1 MKNKFLLSAALTL
14 GLFQGV
20 FAQVDAPNTAK
31 SPTET
36 NVPKTVKPLNE
47 PDAPQLEKAGYLIG
61 PGDVITGKILGE
73 PQFDFTA
80 TIDED
85 GRFVV
90 PFFDRPVM
98 AQCKTE
104 RELRTNVTQLV
115 SKYLKTPLVSISVAA
130 RNSRPPVSVFG
141 EIRTQQNIDLRR
153 KATLLEVISFAGGIT
168 EEAGGMIQVFR
179 PRPQMCSETDESGDF
194 LATNDY
200 NADVP
205 SRMYSLSSVK
215 QGLEG
220 SNPEVLPGDIIVIQ
234 RAAPVYFTGEVA
246 NRTGMRIPEGGL
258 PLSQALAAIGG
269 VNIGAKTKDISIYRL
284 KANSKEREIISAN
297 YDAIRKGKQK
307 EVMLEPYDIVEV
319 GKSKKN
325 VAQIVLETVVGIGRT
340 AASTA
345 GGGIT
350 NKILY

>member
-1 MKNKFLLSAALTL
+1 MKNKILLAAALGF
-14 GLFQGV
+14 GLFQSV
-20 FAQVDAPNTAK
+20 FAQVDAPKT
-31 SPTET
+31 SQPITEPDA
-36 NVPKTVKPLNE
+36 PKTVKSLTE

-153 KATLLEVISFAGGIT
+153 KATLLEVISFAGGVT
-168 EEAGGMIQVFR
+168 EEAGGTIQVFR
-179 PRPQMCSETDESGDF
+179 TRPPMCSETDENGDF

-205 SRMYSLSSVK
+205 SRMYSLTSVK

-220 SNPEVLPGDIIVIQ
+220 SNPQVLPGDIIVIQ
-234 RAAPVYFTGEVA
+234 KAAPIYITGEVVQ
-246 NRTGMRIPEGGL
+246 RTGMRLPEGGL
-258 PLSQALAAIGG
+258 SLSQAIAMAGG
-269 VNIGAKTKDISIYRL
+269 VNPIARTKDISIYRL
-284 KANSKEREIISAN
+284 KANSKDREIISAN
-297 YDAIRKGKQK
+297 YDAIKKGKQK
-307 EVMLEPYDIVEV
+307 DVMLEPYDIVEV
-319 GKSKKN
+319 DKTKKN